1 MQPISRPS
9 LNLNLSE
16 KAKSDVAEALQ
27 NTKDYGNKGE
37 AAAEKAEAAARKA
50 ESAAK
55 KAEKAF
61 EPHLKK

>member
-1 MQPISRPS
+1 MPRR
-9 LNLNLSE
+9 LY
-16 KAKSDVAEALQ
+16 K